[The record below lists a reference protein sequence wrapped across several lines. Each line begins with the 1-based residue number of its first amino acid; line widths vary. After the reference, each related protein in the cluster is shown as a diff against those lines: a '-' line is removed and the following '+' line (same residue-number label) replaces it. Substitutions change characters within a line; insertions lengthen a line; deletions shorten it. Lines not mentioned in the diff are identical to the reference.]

1 MTIMIGLASEV
12 LVEGAVDSHITHTHT
27 HTRPTLSCTLISLKH
42 ACACAHTHTHA
53 HTPPL
58 SQKIEKTFYF
68 LEKQSLDMATVS
80 SCTIK
85 QLLMCL
91 SDLKFI
97 LVYFLF
103 LDQYSL
109 KH

>member
-1 MTIMIGLASEV
+1 MATC
-12 LVEGAVDSHITHTHT
+12 HTHT
-27 HTRPTLSCTLISLKH
+27 HMPYSLMHTSLPKAYMRMH
-42 ACACAHTHTHA
+42 AYTHIHTHIHS
-53 HTPPL
+53 PV